1 MSKDEERY
9 KFIRDNLNR
18 LIISTMVAEG
28 ELQVSCIEIQNNFSQ
43 VSPESVDDAIDE
55 AMECCKNET

>member
-9 KFIRDNLNR
+9 KFIRENFNR
-18 LIISTMVAEG
+18 LIVSTMVAEG

-55 AMECCKNET
+55 AIECCINET